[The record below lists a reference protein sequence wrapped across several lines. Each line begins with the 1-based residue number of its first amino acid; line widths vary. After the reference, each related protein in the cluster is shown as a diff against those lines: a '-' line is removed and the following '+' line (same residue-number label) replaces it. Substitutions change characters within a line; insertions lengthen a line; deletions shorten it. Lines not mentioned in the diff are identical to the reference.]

1 MLRKIE
7 EIGQREIPA
16 AAGPEPKSG
25 DQGGG
30 GAGESGSPGV
40 QRKALSA
47 MWQPDEKNFKLLPHG
62 LAMHESAGV
71 HISRKFW

>member
-7 EIGQREIPA
+7 KIGQREIPA

-25 DQGGG
+25 DQGEA
-30 GAGESGSPGV
+30 GASESPGI

-47 MWQPDEKNFKLLPHG
+47 MWQPDEKNIKLLPHD
-62 LAMHESAGV
+62 LAMYESAGV
-71 HISRKFW
+71 HIPRKSW